1 MKTCLDSQTDVKTLV
16 KASVSSS
23 LLVVHAISAYN
34 TSTHVTQNE
43 FFRRLEQ
50 TSPSIV
56 PTMSTFM
63 RRATLHIVNQSCIP
77 TFLKRIQPQKSSSS
91 SHSQSHPST
100 SHFTSNSST
109 TTTTTTTDEE
119 HARQW
124 LVYMAKHNPAM
135 YKLHVAELGKVV
147 ASADERNA
155 QSGKSGKSGSGNGS
169 GSEGVVEVALQALAA
184 VVEWDDKL
192 VPNDK

>member
-1 MKTCLDSQTDVKTLV
+1 MKTCLDSQTDLKTLV

-23 LLVVHAISAYN
+23 HPVVHSLSAYVLN
-34 TSTHVTQNE
+34 TSMYVTQNE

-50 TSPSIV
+50 TSPGIV

-100 SHFTSNSST
+100 STSTHSTSNSSST
-109 TTTTTTTDEE
+109 TADEE

-155 QSGKSGKSGSGNGS
+155 QSGKSGSGSGS
-169 GSEGVVEVALQALAA
+169 GSEGVVEVALQALAT

>member
-23 LLVVHAISAYN
+23 LLVVHSISAYS

-77 TFLKRIQPQKSSSS
+77 TFLKRIQSQKSSSS

-100 SHFTSNSST
+100 STSTHSTSNSST
-109 TTTTTTTDEE
+109 TTADEE